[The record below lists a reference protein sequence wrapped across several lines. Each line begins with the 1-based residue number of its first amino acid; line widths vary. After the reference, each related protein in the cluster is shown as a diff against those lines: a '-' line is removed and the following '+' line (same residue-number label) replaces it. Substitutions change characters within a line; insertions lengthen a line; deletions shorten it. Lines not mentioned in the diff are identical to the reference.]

1 MTEKLKVSAGTIAR
15 TIILVLALINQALT
29 IMGKPVIEIA
39 DEQITQLVNLMF
51 TVVAAVMSW
60 WYNNSYTQAALEGDK
75 VMHEL
80 KEQAKEGE

>member
-51 TVVAAVMSW
+51 TVVAAVMNW
-60 WYNNSYTQAALEGDK
+60 WYNQSFTQAALQGD
-75 VMHEL
+75 VLMNSI
-80 KEQAKEGE
+80 KEEERRKE

>member
-60 WYNNSYTQAALEGDK
+60 WYNNSFTQAALQGDIVMNTMKEEEK
-75 VMHEL
+75 V
-80 KEQAKEGE
+80 GE